1 MSPSSR
7 WLHSLKHR
15 LQTVCAW
22 EGRGSFVVGK
32 KRTPGFMASRSVKIG
47 TEGICGLPGCG
58 VLLQKEIHALEI
70 DDGIA
75 LVERVDSQNAADSGA
90 ALPQCEAR

>member
-1 MSPSSR
+1 MGEK
-7 WLHSLKHR
+7 SLYVNNKFR
-15 LQTVCAW
+15 IW
-22 EGRGSFVVGK
+22 KPGNPENPRE
-32 KRTPGFMASRSVKIG
+32 RTPGFMASRSVKIG

-58 VLLQKEIHALEI
+58 VLLQKEIHALQI

>member
-1 MSPSSR
+1 
-7 WLHSLKHR
+7 
-15 LQTVCAW
+15 
-22 EGRGSFVVGK
+22 
-32 KRTPGFMASRSVKIG
+32 MASRSAKIE

-70 DDGIA
+70 DNGIA
-75 LVERVDSQNAADSGA
+75 FVERVDSQNAADSGA